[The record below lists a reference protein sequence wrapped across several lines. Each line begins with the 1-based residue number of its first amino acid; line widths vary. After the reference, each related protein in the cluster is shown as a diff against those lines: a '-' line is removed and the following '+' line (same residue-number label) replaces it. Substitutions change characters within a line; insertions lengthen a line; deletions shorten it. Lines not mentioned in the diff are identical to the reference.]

1 MSHPLA
7 LVALRLAAIACCAA
21 GTVRAGAAESAPATT
36 FTAVVEQSPEVAAA
50 RSRLLASQAE
60 RAAADVLPDPQ
71 LSVNP
76 EHDPALTRSRFGIT
90 HTEVLLSQP
99 LARWGER
106 DAHMLASLAVEG
118 EALAEL
124 ARSRGEVAA
133 ALAQALSDRELSTV
147 DGRLAQEAAD
157 RARSA
162 AARITALLAS
172 SPAVHA
178 RQLWSLQ
185 SRVETLELQVKDAE
199 RARSDAEAQAR
210 SLLGLGADAALPLS
224 ETPAPAAVSIAS
236 SPQIALARARRLGA
250 RAEELAARSRRRP
263 QVTLTAGWEGGR
275 GDNAYE
281 GMIGISLPVHVSA
294 YASGE
299 AAAQARTSAAEAEE
313 RRARGEAERLIAA
326 ARRERSQA
334 DAGNELARRTLA
346 RDEAEFA
353 AVAGAVSGGGADAPD
368 VAALLEVLDRLADR
382 RQSLAEAEARAR
394 RAAAEL
400 WRLAPPIPQ
409 PTPTGGTP

>member
-1 MSHPLA
+1 VPHPTAILA
-7 LVALRLAAIACCAA
+7 LCIATVTAIGACSVA
-21 GTVRAGAAESAPATT
+21 AAESAPASA
-36 FTAVVEQSPEVAAA
+36 FATAVEQSPLVAGG
-50 RSRLLASQAE
+50 RPHPLAPQAE

-71 LSVNP
+71 LSLNP
-76 EHDPALTRSRFGIT
+76 EHDPALTRSRLGIT

-99 LARWGER
+99 FARWGER
-106 DAHMLASLAVEG
+106 DARMLSALAQEG

-133 ALAQALSDRELSTV
+133 ELSRALSDREFGSV
-147 DGRLAQEAAD
+147 NARLAQEASD

-172 SPAVHA
+172 APGVHA
-178 RQLWSLQ
+178 RQLWSLL
-185 SRVETLELQVKDAE
+185 SRAETLELQVKDAE
-199 RARSDAEAQAR
+199 RARSDAEAEAR
-210 SLLGLGADAALPLS
+210 SLLGLGAEAALPLD
-224 ETPAPAAVSIAS
+224 ETPAPGAVSTES
-236 SPQIALARARRLGA
+236 SPLIALARARRLGA
-250 RAEELAARSRRRP
+250 RAEELAARARRRP
-263 QVTLTAGWEGGR
+263 QLTLTAGWEGGR
-275 GDNAYE
+275 GDSAYE
-281 GMIGISLPVHVSA
+281 GMVALSLPVHLSA

-299 AAAQARTSAAEAEE
+299 AAAQARAGAAEAEE

-326 ARRERSQA
+326 ARRERTQA

-353 AVAGAVSGGGADAPD
+353 AVASAVTGGGADAPEIS
-368 VAALLEVLDRLADR
+368 ALLEVLDRLADR
-382 RQSLAEAEARAR
+382 RAALAEAEVRAR

-409 PTPTGGTP
+409 PVHTGGAP